1 MRITLHDRVPG
12 SSVGKQAVGQ
22 RCPHR
27 AGLGSDE
34 RLEYA
39 SPSPQRAGDS
49 VALPFDLGSHAWIGG
64 SVDLIR
70 FERDALRANLIMP
83 KVTVLPANVS
93 AEVEAGELLLEAGE
107 KAGVEMEAGCFNCSC
122 GTCVVEVVS
131 GMENL
136 SEPTPEELD
145 VLDAWNKD
153 PDKYR
158 LTCCVKV
165 DKGDVVIKAGH

>member
-1 MRITLHDRVPG
+1 M
-12 SSVGKQAVGQ
+12 
-22 RCPHR
+22 
-27 AGLGSDE
+27 
-34 RLEYA
+34 
-39 SPSPQRAGDS
+39 
-49 VALPFDLGSHAWIGG
+49 
-64 SVDLIR
+64 
-70 FERDALRANLIMP
+70 LRARLLMP

-93 AEVEAGELLLEAGE
+93 AEVEPGELLLEAGE

-122 GTCVVEVVS
+122 GTCVVEVME

-153 PDKYR
+153 PEKFR

-165 DKGDVVIKAGH
+165 EKGDVTIKAGH